1 MWFHGLGTCCFN
13 RASHVHPSEILCT
26 CSSFHP
32 NRDSHKHLDPFNITT
47 SLLAFS
53 SFRVNMKMLMLTFFL
68 NIKETDYHSY
78 FIQWINIQSACLSG
92 KCIWISLS
100 LCPRGADF
108 LVQVG
113 QESSYIFVSFPFL
126 ELGLILSPTK
136 AGFILSR
143 KETHDWLLTSA
154 WTQEESRSPQ
164 YHVCKP

>member
-32 NRDSHKHLDPFNITT
+32 NRDSHRNLDPFNITT

-92 KCIWISLS
+92 KYLWISLS

-108 LVQVG
+108 LVQAG
-113 QESSYIFVSFPFL
+113 QESSYIFGSFPFL
-126 ELGLILSPTK
+126 ELGLRMSLRLGSSLVGKRLVIGCWLQHGPRRRVTK
-136 AGFILSR
+136 STIPCL
-143 KETHDWLLTSA
+143 
-154 WTQEESRSPQ
+154 
-164 YHVCKP
+164 